1 VLDQLKDQPAD
12 AILSLMTAFREDPR
26 ADKLDLGV
34 GVYRDAEGRT
44 PVMRAVRE
52 AERRIWEGET
62 TKAYTSLAGDPAFA
76 DALVA
81 LVLGP
86 AAPRERVAAVATPGG
101 TGAVRQGFE
110 LVRMASPQ
118 ATVWVPEP
126 TWPNHLSILRHLGM
140 ATRAY
145 RYLDGESLGVDA
157 EGMLADL
164 SGVAEGDA
172 VLLHGC
178 CHNPTGAD
186 PDPAT
191 WGRLDA
197 TLRERGALPFIDLAY
212 LGFGA
217 GLELDAAAT
226 RLLAGSGECLIAAS
240 CSKSFGIYRER
251 AGLLMAVAATQAQ
264 ARVAQGNLAHLNRQ
278 SYSFPPDH
286 GARIVS
292 TVLGDEGLR
301 ADWEAELREIREG
314 MVGLREQLAAEL
326 RRLTNSD
333 RFDVLLRHR
342 GMFSRLGATPAQ
354 VEAMR
359 RDAGIYMVGDGRI
372 NVAGLSAAT
381 VPVLAQAMVAA
392 GL

>member
-1 VLDQLKDQPAD
+1 MA
-12 AILSLMTAFREDPR
+12 AFREDPR
-26 ADKLDLGV
+26 ADKVDLGV

-52 AERRIWEGET
+52 AERRVWEAEV
-62 TKAYTSLAGDPAFA
+62 TKAYTALAGDPAFA
-76 DALVA
+76 DALVD

-86 AAPRERVAAVATPGG
+86 SVPRARVAAAATPGG

-140 ATRAY
+140 AARGY
-145 RYLDGESLGVDA
+145 RYLDAQALAVDA

-164 SGVAEGDA
+164 GEVAPGDA

-178 CHNPTGAD
+178 CHNPSGAD
-186 PDPAT
+186 PDAGT
-191 WGRLDA
+191 WGQIVAL
-197 TLRERGALPFIDLAY
+197 LRERGALPFIDLAY
-212 LGFGA
+212 LGFGE
-217 GLELDAAAT
+217 GLEADAAAT
-226 RLLAGSGECLIAAS
+226 RGFAGSGEALIAVS
-240 CSKSFGIYRER
+240 CSKSFGVYRER
-251 AGLLMAVAATQAQ
+251 AGCLMAVAGTGAQ
-264 ARVAQGNLAHLNRQ
+264 ARVAQGNLEHLNRQ

-301 ADWEAELREIREG
+301 ADWEAELAAIREG
-314 MVGLREQLAAEL
+314 VAGLRAALAAEL

-333 RFDVLLRHR
+333 RFDVLLRHK
-342 GMFSRLGATPAQ
+342 GMFSRIGATPAQ

-372 NVAGLSAAT
+372 NVAGLSAAR
-381 VPVLAQAMVAA
+381 VAVLARAMVAA